1 MTSANNSTPQP
12 TLTLGAVMRR
22 PRWIAALVA
31 TLIVAGGFAALAQW
45 QLGSAIQEQA
55 LTEEESELP
64 VKLIDLTEP
73 GQPVSDK
80 AAGQI
85 VVVQGRWVPE
95 DFTVVANRVNQGEV
109 GYWVVGHLVTA
120 QTPSAHLAVALGWSA
135 TPAQAERVAEQLAA
149 QAPEDLL
156 EKQLLGRYTP
166 TEKAQLPGAT
176 DPVNDVTAMSI
187 AQQANLWQPFQGGV
201 YGGFLVSHENP
212 AGLDRIDSFPPLPQD
227 TINWL
232 NLFYAIEWMVFAGF
246 AFYFWYRIVK
256 DAWLKELDAQA
267 EGDPEAAEDLNEGK

>member
-1 MTSANNSTPQP
+1 MTRDEAFESKP

-22 PRWIAALVA
+22 PRWIAALFA

-55 LTEEESELP
+55 LTAEESELP
-64 VKLIDLTEP
+64 VKLVDLTEP
-73 GQPVSDK
+73 GRPVSDM

-85 VVVQGRWVPE
+85 VVVQGRWIPA

-120 QTPSAHLAVALGWSA
+120 ETPSAHLAVALGWSA
-135 TPAQAERVAEQLAA
+135 TESQAQNVAQQLAA
-149 QAPEDLL
+149 AQPSDLVED
-156 EKQLLGRYTP
+156 QLLGRYMP

-176 DPVNDVTAMSI
+176 DPVDAITAMSI

-201 YGGFLVSHENP
+201 YGGFLVSHDNP
-212 AGLDRIDSFPPLPQD
+212 AGLERIDSVPPLPQD

-232 NLFYAIEWMVFAGF
+232 NLFYAIEWIVFAGF

-256 DAWLKELDAQA
+256 DAWLKELDAHA
-267 EGDPEAAEDLNEGK
+267 EGASDAAEPPREGK